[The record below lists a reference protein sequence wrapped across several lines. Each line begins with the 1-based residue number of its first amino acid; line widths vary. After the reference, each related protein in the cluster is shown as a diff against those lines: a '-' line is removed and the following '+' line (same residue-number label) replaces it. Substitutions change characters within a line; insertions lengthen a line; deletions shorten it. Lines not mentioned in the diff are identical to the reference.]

1 MKWLLDEREPV
12 HAAAD
17 SAVLITYY
25 EILCKY
31 AEPICACVY
40 SDICSNGYSS
50 NACSLLSQHTMQCFV
65 HLVAVICDVNRAHIR
80 LGPLYLLPFMV
91 RMCACRIALAG

>member
-1 MKWLLDEREPV
+1 MLSFLAIFMKWLLDEREPV

-17 SAVLITYY
+17 STVLITYY

-31 AEPICACVY
+31 AQPICACVY

-50 NACSLLSQHTMQCFV
+50 KACSLLSQHTMQYVV
-65 HLVAVICDVNRAHIR
+65 HL
-80 LGPLYLLPFMV
+80 LWL
-91 RMCACRIALAG
+91 